1 MIQKVA
7 EATGHFIGNKIVNK
21 ITNIS
26 KTSLQNNSVKN
37 RNEHDKEISKEIY
50 ISPEEIRK
58 LLMV

>member
-26 KTSLQNNSVKN
+26 KASLQNNSVKN
-37 RNEHDKEISKEIY
+37 TNEHDKEISKEIY
-50 ISPEEIRK
+50 ISPEKIRK
-58 LLMV
+58 LLMI